1 MSRMRSFVKRMSSV
15 LLIAGICFQ
24 MHPVQLQAA
33 EPERVLIW
41 SDEFDALEIDSEK
54 WTATDQ
60 IYMENGCAVLPA
72 SYQEES
78 GEWSQSWLTTQG
90 RFGFQYGRLEARIK
104 MTAYPGEFPAFWTM
118 GYNKQSKNTD
128 SDIDGCRWSKCGEI
142 DIMEEYSP
150 NGNIAEPGAALHWCN
165 NWLERNQSKS
175 IGRLTGMNT
184 TQWHIYAM
192 EWDENGI
199 EIFYDDVSVGVIDYN
214 ELDYYNNMNPFEMPQ
229 YILFDNLI
237 NDPKIA
243 DTKLTSKM
251 WIDWVRVYSP
261 EDEISVVKETGITL
275 EEVGTRKA
283 IQSGKMAVGDSAYI
297 NVRFIPEN
305 VVNQS
310 YQLISANENIIKVNG
325 GVLTAVAPGETEVV
339 AVSPNGKMDA
349 WQIEVFYDDK
359 KDDLSA
365 IQLESADSY
374 LLKQK
379 AWYWGEN
386 ARSLDTNAQ
395 KIHSGLIKVS
405 PNTTYEIAVTNQCM
419 GTKINIIEYTK
430 DGSYIKWAD
439 YKDGILKTGKDAGYV
454 RINMTLSKS
463 GITMN
468 YGDYLEY
475 LKYSNFVINKKG

>member
-54 WTATDQ
+54 WKATDQ

-72 SYQEES
+72 AYQEDT

-90 RFGFQYGRLEARIK
+90 RFGFKYGRLEARIK

-118 GYNKQSKNTD
+118 GYNKQSKDAD

-142 DIMEEYSP
+142 DIMEEYSL
-150 NGNIAEPGAALHWCN
+150 NGSIANPGAALHWCN
-165 NWLERNQSKS
+165 SWLERNQSQS
-175 IGRLTGMNT
+175 IGKIANMNT
-184 TQWHIYAM
+184 TQWHVYAM

-199 EIFYDDVSVGVIDYN
+199 EIFYDNISVGVINYN

-251 WIDWVRVYSP
+251 WIDWVRVYAP
-261 EDEISVVKETGITL
+261 KDEVTVVTETGISL

-283 IQSGKMAVGDSAYI
+283 IQNGKMAVGDSAYI

-310 YQLISANENIIKVNG
+310 YQLISANESIIKVNG
-325 GVLTAVAPGETEVV
+325 GVLTAVAPGKTEVV

-386 ARSLDTNAQ
+386 SRSLDISVQ

-405 PNTTYEIAVTNQCM
+405 PNTTYEIAIKNQCM
-419 GTKINIIEYTK
+419 GTKINIIEYAQ

-439 YKDGILKTGKDAGYV
+439 YKDGVLKTGKDAGYV

-463 GITMN
+463 GITVN